1 MTTSGKR
8 LANWALM
15 GGLGL
20 ALAACTAQESS
31 YYPAY
36 GTYGGYYPYPP
47 SYYYGP
53 GYGSFGYYNSPF
65 FGPGFSGGSRPS
77 VSQPSQSAPPPSSGG
92 AQGGGGEPRGFLGNV
107 LRQRQNQ
114 GQ

>member
-1 MTTSGKR
+1 
-8 LANWALM
+8 M

-20 ALAACTAQESS
+20 ALAACTWEPAS
-31 YYPAY
+31 YPAY
-36 GTYGGYYPYPP
+36 GTYGGYYPP

-53 GYGSFGYYNSPF
+53 GYNSFGYYNSPF
-65 FGPGFSGGSRPS
+65 FSPGFSRGSRPS
-77 VSQPSQSAPPPSSGG
+77 VSQPPPSAPPPSSGG